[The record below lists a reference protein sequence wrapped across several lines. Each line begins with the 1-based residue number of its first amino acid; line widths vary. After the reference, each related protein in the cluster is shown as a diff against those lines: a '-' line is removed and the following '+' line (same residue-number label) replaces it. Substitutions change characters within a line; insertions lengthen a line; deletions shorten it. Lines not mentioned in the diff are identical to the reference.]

1 MNAWKKRLLILLGA
15 VCLSISSVQAESFKE
30 DMSSALP
37 KEFSYTD
44 IAGDYSIQF
53 LGQPMKYHMG
63 QVSFVDP
70 KTELFFWLSYCRP
83 PSVAGIRLSSAIF
96 QIEFEQQ

>member
-1 MNAWKKRLLILLGA
+1 MNVWKKRLLILLGA

-37 KEFSYTD
+37 KEFYYTD

-53 LGQPMKYHMG
+53 
-63 QVSFVDP
+63 
-70 KTELFFWLSYCRP
+70 
-83 PSVAGIRLSSAIF
+83 
-96 QIEFEQQ
+96 

>member
-1 MNAWKKRLLILLGA
+1 MNVWKKRLLILLGA

-44 IAGDYSIQF
+44 IA
-53 LGQPMKYHMG
+53 
-63 QVSFVDP
+63 
-70 KTELFFWLSYCRP
+70 LSLIHISEPTRR
-83 PSVAGIRLSSAIF
+83 S
-96 QIEFEQQ
+96 

>member
-1 MNAWKKRLLILLGA
+1 MNVWKKRLLILLGA

-70 KTELFFWLSYCRP
+70 KTENFRLSYCRH